1 MRVAVS
7 ALWLAPMTVAVVTT
21 IAIALPVDAAPPPQR
36 TIGAWTEA
44 VVSVRDPD
52 AASRLFREAG
62 GWTVTARGR
71 IDRSELAYWRLPKA
85 ATGSYLRICAPR
97 ATTGCIRFVRFDHV
111 AQRPVRLAV
120 RPWDTGGIFSIMVRS
135 DNVQAV
141 FDKAIALGWWAESEP
156 IGFQFKGS
164 DLRNVVLTGPHG
176 VNLALYQRLSP
187 PFTAFPVG
195 AISQGFNSMRMVRDQ
210 RASLA
215 FYRDR
220 LGFDTVFDA
229 DYLDPAPQ
237 PSNFSLPKN
246 LTTSIVRRSAALDP
260 ATGEIGRIELMQ
272 FVGFDG
278 RDASAL
284 ASPPNLGILSLRY
297 PVSDLADYA
306 KAIAAK
312 GVVPAYASN
321 KVRIGGLGTIDLV
334 AVRDPDGNIT
344 EFYGAQEGA
353 GHD

>member
-1 MRVAVS
+1 MRSLA
-7 ALWLAPMTVAVVTT
+7 AAPWLAAAAVA
-21 IAIALPVDAAPPPQR
+21 AQPAAAQQR

-62 GWTVTARGR
+62 GWTVTAKGAV
-71 IDRSELAYWRLPKA
+71 DRSELTYWHLPKT

-97 ATTGCIRFVRFDHV
+97 AKTGCIRFVRFDGV
-111 AQRPVRLAV
+111 VQRPIRLAV

-135 DNVQAV
+135 SDVQTV

-176 VNLALYQRLSP
+176 INLALYQRLSP

-246 LTTSIVRRSAALDP
+246 LTTTIVRRSAALDP

-297 PVSDLADYA
+297 PVSGLAAYA
-306 KAIAAK
+306 RSIVAK
-312 GVVPAYASN
+312 GVAPAYRAAR
-321 KVRIGGLGTIDLV
+321 VRIGGLGAVDLV
-334 AVRDPDGNIT
+334 AVRDPDGNLT
-344 EFYGAQEGA
+344 EFYQAPDATSRE
-353 GHD
+353 